1 MSNLMRDAVALR
13 NKLNNIQSVHD
24 LIGDDWSTV
33 QPSQKEKVLNA
44 YKYGEL
50 GDLAS
55 GIVDSKTADALADN
69 ADDIKEGN
77 IEKAAVEKQAKSE
90 ALTTILG
97 SFKKQYQAADDATR
111 KVMRNKLTSQLK
123 SAGFSEEAIDEKLGN
138 WTDVKLKKDANGYK
152 NIDPVTGEKT
162 SVGDVFKTI
171 RTGSGDYKK
180 EIDKA
185 IKAGKTYK
193 KIETDIT
200 SAFKAQYLADYQKSP
215 SSVSQLKN
223 RLAAVYKYLD
233 DQEIKEGT
241 QQKETTSRQWLDD
254 PAAYLKSH

>member
-1 MSNLMRDAVALR
+1 M
-13 NKLNNIQSVHD
+13 
-24 LIGDDWSTV
+24 
-33 QPSQKEKVLNA
+33 PSQKEKILDA
-44 YKYGEL
+44 YKYGDL

-55 GIVDSKTADALADN
+55 RIVDSKTADALADN

-90 ALTTILG
+90 ALSTILG

-111 KVMRNKLTSQLK
+111 KEMKDKLTSQLK
-123 SAGFSEEAIDEKLGN
+123 SAGFSAEAIDEKLGN

-193 KIETDIT
+193 QIETDIT
-200 SAFKAQYLADYQKSP
+200 STFKAQYLADYQKSP